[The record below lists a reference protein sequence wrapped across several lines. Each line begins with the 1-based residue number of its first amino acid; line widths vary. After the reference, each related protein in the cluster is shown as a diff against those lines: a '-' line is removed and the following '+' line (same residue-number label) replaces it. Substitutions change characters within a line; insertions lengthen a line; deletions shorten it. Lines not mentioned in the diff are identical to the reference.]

1 MTTKRI
7 SSFRSHWIKD
17 GCHKWLILKHFTH
30 VRLSACF
37 FLLSRHLKSC
47 PTCFE
52 GIIDQNVGLWTKPI
66 THFPSDLQKKK
77 KKSVD
82 KTVSITACM
91 LYKCVSRIIFTKT
104 CLLVVLN
111 NNGIQFYIILLTNGQ
126 RHHEFLL
133 FTNYKEQVCLCFH
146 SYFYT

>member
-1 MTTKRI
+1 MIDPQTLYSCQTECLFFPPEQTFEELPNMFRGNNRSERGTMNKTNNTFP
-7 SSFRSHWIKD
+7 FRS
-17 GCHKWLILKHFTH
+17 
-30 VRLSACF
+30 S
-37 FLLSRHLKSC
+37 
-47 PTCFE
+47 
-52 GIIDQNVGLWTKPI
+52 
-66 THFPSDLQKKK
+66 KKK